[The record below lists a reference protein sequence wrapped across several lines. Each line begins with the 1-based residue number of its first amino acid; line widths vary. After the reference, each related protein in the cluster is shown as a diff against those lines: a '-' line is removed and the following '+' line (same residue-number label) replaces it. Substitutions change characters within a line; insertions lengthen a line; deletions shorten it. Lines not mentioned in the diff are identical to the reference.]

1 MSNKNNDIATSL
13 ATLGLDE
20 KILKA
25 LKEKG
30 YESAT
35 PIQKALIPEMFTH
48 SDIMAGA
55 QTGTGKTA
63 GFTLPIL
70 QILSRK
76 FKEGQHYP
84 KAVII
89 VPTRELARQVETSVE
104 VYGKYLPL
112 KSIVLYG
119 GANLTSQANRLK
131 AGVDI
136 IVATSGR
143 LLEHINQK
151 NVNLEGVDYL
161 VLDEADTILDMG
173 FVHEVSKILQHLPS
187 RRQNVLISATLSGS
201 VKRLA
206 EQILTKP
213 KLIEVDSMGTSATN
227 VAQMVYPVDKDK
239 KSELLSYLI
248 GSRNYQQVLVFVRKK
263 EVADEVT
270 KELNL
275 SGLKTAVIH
284 GSKSSGDRKRALEGF
299 KEGTIRVLVATD
311 IAARGLDIPNL
322 EVVMNYDIPHVT
334 GDYIHRIGRTGR
346 AGSKGLAVTLIS
358 PTEMIA
364 LKDVEKLMGK
374 AIPQEMLEGYAP
386 KIIATQKGARKNPNE
401 VKKADGAFGKKKKKS
416 TTFSSTKKRKTTKR
430 DGFKVYDAAKPKDDK
445 KSIKSKKS
453 GRGRR

>member
-1 MSNKNNDIATSL
+1 MATQKQENSSTSL
-13 ATLGLDE
+13 ATLGLDTT
-20 KILKA
+20 ILQV
-25 LKEKG
+25 LKDKG
-30 YESAT
+30 YDSAT
-35 PIQKALIPEMFTH
+35 PIQKALIPAMFTR

-70 QILSRK
+70 QELSRN
-76 FKEGQHYP
+76 FVEGQHYP

-89 VPTRELARQVETSVE
+89 VPTRELAKQVQASVE
-104 VYGKYLPL
+104 AYGKYLPL
-112 KSIVLYG
+112 KSIVLFG

-143 LLEHINQK
+143 LIEHIHQK
-151 NVNLEGVDYL
+151 NVNLDSVDYL

-173 FVHEVSKILQHLPS
+173 FVHEVSKILSFLPT

-206 EQILTKP
+206 EQILSKP
-213 KLIEVDSMGTSATN
+213 KLIEVDTMGTSADN
-227 VAQMVYPVDKDK
+227 VEQIVYPVDKERK
-239 KSELLSYLI
+239 TELLSYLI

-263 EVADEVT
+263 EVADEVA

-284 GSKSSGDRKRALEGF
+284 GSKSSGERTRALEGF
-299 KEGTIRVLVATD
+299 KEGKIRVLVATD
-311 IAARGLDIPNL
+311 IAARGLDIPHLNI
-322 EVVMNYDIPHVT
+322 VMNYDIPHVT

-346 AGSKGLAVTLIS
+346 AGARGLAITLIA
-358 PTEMIA
+358 PTEMVA

-374 AIPQEMLEGYAP
+374 AIKQEHLEDYAP
-386 KIIATQKGARKNPNE
+386 KVIAKQKGARKNPKE
-401 VKKADGAFGKKKKKS
+401 HKAADGAFGKKKKKS

-430 DGFKVYDAAKPKDDK
+430 DGFKVYDAAKPKDAK
-445 KSIKSKKS
+445 KSKNTK
-453 GRGRR
+453 RGKRK

>member
-1 MSNKNNDIATSL
+1 MSL
-13 ATLGLDE
+13 ATLGLNPE
-20 KILKA
+20 ILKA

-35 PIQKALIPEMFTH
+35 PIQKALIPVMFTRR
-48 SDIMAGA
+48 DIMAGA

-63 GFTLPIL
+63 GFALPIL
-70 QILSRK
+70 QELSK
-76 FKEGQHYP
+76 TFVEGKHYP
-84 KAVII
+84 KAVIL
-89 VPTRELARQVETSVE
+89 VPTRELARQVQASVE
-104 VYGKYLPL
+104 AYGKYLPL

-131 AGVDI
+131 RGVDI

-143 LLEHINQK
+143 LLEHIHQK
-151 NVNLEGVDYL
+151 NVNLESVDYL

-173 FVHEVSKILQHLPS
+173 FVHEVSKILEHLPS

-213 KLIEVDSMGTSATN
+213 KLIEVDSMGTSASS
-227 VAQMVYPVDKDK
+227 VEQIVYPVEKEK

-284 GSKSSGDRKRALEGF
+284 GGKSSGERTRALAGF
-299 KEGTIRVLVATD
+299 KEGKIRVLVATD
-311 IAARGLDIPNL
+311 IAARGLDIPTL
-322 EVVMNYDIPHVT
+322 GVVMNYDIPHVT

-346 AGSKGLAVTLIS
+346 AGAKGLAITLIS
-358 PTEMIA
+358 PLEMVA

-374 AIPQEMLEGYAP
+374 AIRQERLEGYAP
-386 KIIATQKGARKNPNE
+386 KVMVTQKGARKNPKE
-401 VKKADGAFGKKKKKS
+401 HKQTDGAFGKKKKSTALAPKS
-416 TTFSSTKKRKTTKR
+416 KKRKTTKR
-430 DGFKVYDAAKPKDDK
+430 DGFKVYDAAKPKVEKKDK
-445 KSIKSKKS
+445 KR
-453 GRGRR
+453 GRGRK

>member
-1 MSNKNNDIATSL
+1 MSL
-13 ATLGLDE
+13 ATLGLNPE
-20 KILKA
+20 ILKA
-25 LKEKG
+25 LKDKG

-35 PIQKALIPEMFTH
+35 PIQKALIPVMFTRR
-48 SDIMAGA
+48 DIMAGA

-63 GFTLPIL
+63 GFALPIL
-70 QILSRK
+70 QELSK
-76 FKEGQHYP
+76 TFVEGKHYP
-84 KAVII
+84 KAVIL
-89 VPTRELARQVETSVE
+89 VPTRELAKQVQASVE
-104 VYGKYLPL
+104 AYGKYLPL

-131 AGVDI
+131 QGVDI

-151 NVNLEGVDYL
+151 NVNLESVDYL

-173 FVHEVSKILQHLPS
+173 FVHEVSKILQHLPT
-187 RRQNVLISATLSGS
+187 RRQNILISATLSGS

-213 KLIEVDSMGTSATN
+213 KLIEVDSMGTSASS
-227 VAQMVYPVDKDK
+227 VEQIVYPVEKEK
-239 KSELLSYLI
+239 KLELLSYLI

-263 EVADEVT
+263 EIADEVT

-284 GSKSSGDRKRALEGF
+284 GSKSSGERTRALAGF
-299 KEGTIRVLVATD
+299 KEGKIRVLVATD
-311 IAARGLDIPNL
+311 IAARGLDIPSL
-322 EVVMNYDIPHVT
+322 GVVMNYDIPHVT

-346 AGSKGLAVTLIS
+346 AGARGLAITLIS
-358 PTEMIA
+358 PLEMVA

-374 AIPQEMLEGYAP
+374 AIPQERLEGYAP
-386 KIIATQKGARKNPNE
+386 KVMVTQKGARKNPKE
-401 VKKADGAFGKKKKKS
+401 HKQTDGAFGKKKKSVGVAPKS
-416 TTFSSTKKRKTTKR
+416 KKRKTTKR
-430 DGFKVYDAAKPKDDK
+430 DGFKAYDAAKPKVEKKDK
-445 KSIKSKKS
+445 KH

>member
-1 MSNKNNDIATSL
+1 VATDKQDNTTSL
-13 ATLGLDE
+13 ATLGLSSE
-20 KILKA
+20 ILAA
-25 LKEKG
+25 LKDKG

-35 PIQKALIPEMFTH
+35 PIQKALIPVMFTRR
-48 SDIMAGA
+48 DIMAGA

-63 GFTLPIL
+63 GFALPIL
-70 QILSRK
+70 QELSRDYVDGK
-76 FKEGQHYP
+76 HYP
-84 KAVII
+84 KAII
-89 VPTRELARQVETSVE
+89 LAPTRELAKQVQASVE
-104 VYGKYLPL
+104 SYGKYLPL

-131 AGVDI
+131 SGVDI

-151 NVNLEGVDYL
+151 NVNLESVDYL

-173 FVHEVSKILQHLPS
+173 FVHEVSSILQHLPQ

-213 KLIEVDSMGTSATN
+213 KLIEVDAMGTSASS
-227 VAQMVYPVDKDK
+227 VEQIVYPVEKEK
-239 KSELLSYLI
+239 KTELLSYLI
-248 GSRNYQQVLVFVRKK
+248 GSRNYKQVLVFVRKK
-263 EVADEVT
+263 EVADDVS

-284 GSKSSGDRKRALEGF
+284 GSKSSGERSRALEGF
-299 KEGTIRVLVATD
+299 KEGKIRVLVATD

-346 AGSKGLAVTLIS
+346 AGAKGLAITLIS
-358 PTEMIA
+358 PLEMVA

-374 AIPQEMLEGYAP
+374 AIAKEMLEGYAP
-386 KIIATQKGARKNPNE
+386 KVIATQKGARKNPKE
-401 VKKADGAFGKKKKKS
+401 VKVADGAFGKKKKKS

-445 KSIKSKKS
+445 KSKK
-453 GRGRR
+453 RGIGKK